1 MIPWDLGLRRDQNIA
16 HNGQIKKSRLNNQ
29 SNLVQRPASPF
40 ATVKKNSSSV
50 STDNSAPSRGKWRT
64 FIKRAIIASFV
75 LTISLAITLILC
87 RKSIAAR
94 VIEEQLLASGF
105 SRAEVTIDTLGT
117 ESIGGTIKG
126 DTTISG
132 EFAEGQLTF
141 FIHCPWQEIV
151 NRTFGQLD
159 ITLQDVAILID
170 PTITPPEPTAQPDPS
185 PAPEPAASPPTPQ
198 PSLRET
204 LADIHGRISNIT
216 LASPI
221 RIGRRRSDHYVTAHV
236 AWLSDTIYS
245 HGNPLKIEITSTQ
258 SPKIAHAR
266 ELLTIPPQA
275 RAPHKP
281 IGYFRFNTDLNLAAL
296 DTIEATFDAYL
307 FPQHPIPFL
316 PEPWRSYQPI
326 FGQCHITTTFQWAP
340 DDTLELRTFDIATEA
355 LSIDHPD
362 YGKLVTKEARYT
374 QTETSKQLHLTDAH
388 GEIRLPSGA
397 SITLP
402 ETTPL
407 IGRVTATYKHDQ
419 LDQLTASITSD
430 AWIYNHGAPMG
441 SVDLG
446 DIAVT
451 NLDATLDYR
460 DHPSPWQRRAFL
472 TLRANTYGAAINSV
486 GAFLTDLNTI
496 EPFLALGGIA
506 FADLPLETVD
516 LPDALVPVLVEY
528 ELAGSINGQL
538 ALGIDSAK
546 PDPLTTLSLTAN
558 GTALGIKHR
567 EDPIHISGG
576 DLTIHFPNLRKPI
589 TLQDQRFSIA
599 SADAGSIKT
608 KDIIGKMSLDA
619 DANLLLSDAKGTAF
633 GGTIRLKKATIPA
646 DDSPYTLDLLFE
658 HVDAAD
664 LVALYPDFKGTI
676 TGELSGRVPIVFG
689 SKTLPRA
696 GKLQLDEN
704 SISTLR
710 YDASDL
716 FNTDS
721 QRDQIIRTA
730 LADLNVTTLDVFI
743 FDPTRPKGEINIVIG
758 GTSNKLFNGAPV
770 PLEAFNIN
778 MDLSEAEDIIFHL
791 LTSINGLSFE

>member
-1 MIPWDLGLRRDQNIA
+1 M
-16 HNGQIKKSRLNNQ
+16 
-29 SNLVQRPASPF
+29 
-40 ATVKKNSSSV
+40 KKNSSSV

-64 FIKRAIIASFV
+64 FIKRAIVASFV
-75 LTISLAITLILC
+75 LTVSLVLTLILC
-87 RKSIAAR
+87 RKPIAAR

-126 DTTISG
+126 ETAIAG

-159 ITLQDVAILID
+159 ITLSDVAILID
-170 PTITPPEPTAQPDPS
+170 PSIPLPQSAEEPAPS
-185 PAPEPAASPPTPQ
+185 PVATLSSPTPQ
-198 PSLRET
+198 PTLRES
-204 LADIHGRISNIT
+204 LANIHSRISSLYLKN
-216 LASPI
+216 PI
-221 RIGRRRSDHYVTAHV
+221 HIGRRMPDQSVVTSA
-236 AWLSDTIYS
+236 AWL
-245 HGNPLKIEITSTQ
+245 GNQVYFYGDRLRIEMQTVN
-258 SPKIAHAR
+258 SPKMAHAND
-266 ELLTIPPQA
+266 LLLIPAHP
-275 RAPHKP
+275 RAPHKF
-281 IGYFRFNTDLNLAAL
+281 IGGFNFSADLNFAAH
-296 DTIEATFDAYL
+296 DTIDIKFHAYL
-307 FPQHPIPFL
+307 IPEQPIPLL
-316 PEPWRSYQPI
+316 PEPWFSYQPTLSS
-326 FGQCHITTTFQWAP
+326 CHISAELQWAP
-340 DDTLELRTFDIATEA
+340 DDTLELRSLDVATKD

-362 YGKLVTKEARYT
+362 YGKLATKEARYT
-374 QTETSKQLHLTDAH
+374 QTETSKRLHLTAAH
-388 GEIRLPSGA
+388 GKIRPPSGA
-397 SITLP
+397 TITLP

-407 IGRVTATYKHDQ
+407 IGRVTARYKHDQ

-430 AWIYNHGAPMG
+430 AWTYNHGSPMG

-451 NLDATLDYR
+451 NLDATLDYH

-528 ELAGSINGQL
+528 ELTGSINGQL

-599 SADAGSIKT
+599 SADAGSIKA
-608 KDIIGKMSLDA
+608 KNIIGKMSLDA
-619 DANLLLSDAKGTAF
+619 DSNLLLSDAKGTAF